1 MYEYELNHK
10 EDWALKNWCFWILVL
25 DKTIES
31 ILECKEIKPVNPKGN
46 QSWIVIERTDAET
59 ETSILD
65 AKSKFIGKDSDAE
78 KGWRQKE
85 KGGQRMRWLDSI
97 VDSMTMNLNSGR
109 QGTWHAAVHRIAKS
123 WTCLSDCK
131 TTMKIFGIRLEN
143 IQTLCQKCKSLTW
156 VKMKIYLNGQK
167 NKIKNAL

>member
-1 MYEYELNHK
+1 MIYAWVMYEYELNHK

-31 ILECKEIKPVNPKGN
+31 ILDCKEIKPVNPKGN

-85 KGGQRMRWLDSI
+85 KGVAEDEMAR
-97 VDSMTMNLNSGR
+97 
-109 QGTWHAAVHRIAKS
+109 
-123 WTCLSDCK
+123 
-131 TTMKIFGIRLEN
+131 
-143 IQTLCQKCKSLTW
+143 
-156 VKMKIYLNGQK
+156 
-167 NKIKNAL
+167 